1 VQRTFAAAGFET
13 RILHPFVTK
22 QYRQPVDPG
31 NKTDDADLAAIHR
44 ATVTGCALLEATRN
58 EAWTTLQLLIRHRRD
73 WVRKGAALNCQIR
86 DHLEAALPGY
96 AACFDKLWESP
107 IPWHLLRHYPTT
119 EQLRAAGVTTLCHA
133 LRAAGI
139 RFQQRTIQ
147 TIVDWAE
154 QAAPGDVAASQHLRI
169 ALALYEDRQRKTQE
183 IKALERDIASR
194 LVQTPYVLLLSF
206 PGINVVS
213 AADFAGETGPI
224 EHYANAKAITGR
236 AGLRPS
242 RYQSDQ
248 VDRAHGP
255 LVRHGNR
262 SLRAAILGIADNLIV
277 CNHHFQAL
285 ATQWSA
291 QGKDPRHTRVK
302 VGLRLCRIAFQMVA
316 GRQVFR
322 HPSIQG
328 RHYILDKLTAFHRQ
342 HDTGMPEVL
351 RDLQAA
357 IGQLPPREYA
367 AEAKPLAE
375 ELQTIQQGHRRGPQV
390 LGDILPIVLARL
402 GVGVIQ
408 SNGSGE

>member
-1 VQRTFAAAGFET
+1 VA
-13 RILHPFVTK
+13 
-22 QYRQPVDPG
+22 
-31 NKTDDADLAAIHR
+31 
-44 ATVTGCALLEATRN
+44 
-58 EAWTTLQLLIRHRRD
+58 
-73 WVRKGAALNCQIR
+73 
-86 DHLEAALPGY
+86 
-96 AACFDKLWESP
+96 
-107 IPWHLLRHYPTT
+107 
-119 EQLRAAGVTTLCHA
+119 TLCQS
-133 LRAAGI
+133 LRQAGL
-139 RFQQRTIQ
+139 RFQQRTVQ
-147 TIVDWAE
+147 TVIDWAE
-154 QAAPGDVAASQHLRI
+154 QAAPGDIAASQHLRI
-169 ALALYEDRQRKTQE
+169 ALALYDDRQRKTQE
-183 IKALERDIASR
+183 IQALERDIAGR
-194 LVQTPYVLLLSF
+194 LVHTPYVLLLSF

-213 AADFAGETGPI
+213 AADFAGEAGPI
-224 EHYANAKAITGR
+224 EHYLNAKSITGR

-242 RYQSDQ
+242 RYQSDH
-248 VDRAHGP
+248 VDLANGP
-255 LVRHGNR
+255 LVRNCNR

-285 ATQWSA
+285 ATHWSA

-302 VGLRLCRIAFQMVA
+302 VGLRFCRIAFQMVA

-342 HDTGMPEVL
+342 HDTGMAEVL

-357 IGQLPPREYA
+357 IGQLPRQEYA

-375 ELQTIQQGHRRGPQV
+375 ELQRIQQGHRRGPQL